1 MIKINLLPQKRGKVR
16 AGAGSRTGVGSTG
29 VSADGSRQFAIGL
42 GAVAASAL
50 LVFLVFD
57 RPKRKHIADLEA
69 SKSQIQSQINEKKK
83 QLTGY
88 EEMKKAKVDAEKRAA
103 SIDRLMQAKVVPAG
117 VVHELGEILT
127 PNRLPAMTEE
137 MRKKVGNGPGSDPNK
152 RFQLDWDPTKVW
164 ITAFT
169 DKEGVFK
176 LDGGAQSEFDVT
188 QLSKRLA
195 ASVYFLDVTPAGGER
210 VVDRDRGLNY
220 YRFTITGRLAY

>member
-16 AGAGSRTGVGSTG
+16 AAAGSRGA
-29 VSADGSRQFAIGL
+29 VSPASGDGSRQFAIGL
-42 GAVAASAL
+42 GALAASAL
-50 LVFLVFD
+50 LVFLAFD
-57 RPKRKHIADLEA
+57 RPRRKHIADLES
-69 SKSQIQSQINEKKK
+69 SKNQIQSQIAEKKK
-83 QLTGY
+83 QLVGY

-103 SIDRLMQAKVVPAG
+103 SIDRLMQAKVVPAH
-117 VVHELGEILT
+117 VLHELGEILT
-127 PNRLPAMTEE
+127 QNRLPAMTED

-164 ITAFT
+164 LSGFS

-176 LDGGAQSEFDVT
+176 LEGGAQSEFDVT

-195 ASVYFLDVTPAGGER
+195 ASVYFMDVTPAGGER